1 MIQRSAQELTLIVFT
16 PPPRYDY
23 GILLLDT
30 SPTNFFLIVTSN
42 RIDDAGMDPPRS
54 SLPLIFS
61 YISHSCAPFSWF
73 AVEIFVSTRRQDI
86 SHMLRPLQCDPL
98 FLVIRAKELNF
109 DALKFEPL
117 YNGIGIDHWIRF
129 RARRLEYTRLGINK
143 TIKVARSTEG
153 VRIFVRAS
161 AC

>member
-23 GILLLDT
+23 GILLDT

-42 RIDDAGMDPPRS
+42 RIDDAGMNPPRS

-61 YISHSCAPFSWF
+61 YISHSCASFSWF
-73 AVEIFVSTRRQDI
+73 AVEMLVSTCRQDI
-86 SHMLRPLQCDPL
+86 SHILRTLQCDPL
-98 FLVIRAKELNF
+98 FLAIRAKELNF
-109 DALKFEPL
+109 EALKFEPL
-117 YNGIGIDHWIRF
+117 SNGVGIDHWIRF
-129 RARRLEYTRLGINK
+129 RARRLECTRLGINE

-153 VRIFVRAS
+153 VRIFVWAS

>member
-61 YISHSCAPFSWF
+61 YIPHLALRFPGSRLRCSCLRVDRTSPTF
-73 AVEIFVSTRRQDI
+73 FV
-86 SHMLRPLQCDPL
+86 LQCDPL
-98 FLVIRAKELNF
+98 FLAVRAKELNF
-109 DALKFEPL
+109 EAMKFEPL
-117 YNGIGIDHWIRF
+117 SNGVGIDHWIRF
-129 RARRLEYTRLGINK
+129 RARRLECIRLGINE
-143 TIKVARSTEG
+143 TIKVAKSTEG
-153 VRIFVRAS
+153 VRIFVWAS